1 MRRIKILIISSAP
14 FGRVIEYLFL
24 GQSEFEVVGT
34 VNGLELL
41 EQQDQRII
49 PDLIL
54 LNVKPVG
61 TGIREMVAS
70 IKRYSPMSK
79 VILTCPIENLSC
91 LARECG
97 AEAYLRDEELA
108 GNLVRMAR
116 TLSAQ
121 PTVANT

>member
-1 MRRIKILIISSAP
+1 M
-14 FGRVIEYLFL
+14 EYLFL

-34 VNGLELL
+34 VNGLGLL

-70 IKRYSPMSK
+70 IKRYSPLSK

-121 PTVANT
+121 PTVTRT

>member
-1 MRRIKILIISSAP
+1 MRRIKLLIISSAS
-14 FGRVIEYLFL
+14 FGRAIEYLFL
-24 GQSEFEVVGT
+24 GLAEFEIVGT
-34 VNGLELL
+34 VNGLGRLG
-41 EQQDQRII
+41 QQDRRVI

-54 LNVKPVG
+54 LNVKPVS
-61 TGIREMVAS
+61 TGIREVVAS

-91 LARECG
+91 VARQCG

>member
-1 MRRIKILIISSAP
+1 VRRIKILIISSAP